1 MGLVEGLLLGVVTHV
16 LHAVGRGWVE
26 HSAWLH
32 CLHVLL
38 VHRPLL
44 LLLLLLWKQLRRLLL
59 LCNLAAISGPVTC
72 TEKC

>member
-1 MGLVEGLLLGVVTHV
+1 MGLVEGLLLGVVPHV
-16 LHAVGRGWVE
+16 LHAIGRGWVE

-44 LLLLLLWKQLRRLLL
+44 LLLLLKQLWRLLL

-72 TEKC
+72 TEKR